1 MEPFIKD
8 SSHGRDRANTDRLRI
23 AVVGAGYRGAGMAET
38 LQASPDWDLAAIC
51 DVDSRRAGEISE
63 KLGGAPWFEA
73 IDELLD
79 SVEVDAVAIATPLR
93 ALFLTGMTAL
103 RAGKHVL
110 VEQPLADSLERGQEM
125 AAEADARDVVLMA
138 NKAQCFEPAVQK
150 MQKLVASGSLGDI
163 LFVEA
168 VRTESN
174 VARTDRDVFWDL
186 APDSLALLDHVF
198 AGRLN
203 PQGVSALGGDPLGTG
218 RDCVGHVNFRLPNDA
233 TVHLHVNNLSCVKSH
248 QLVIAGSQL
257 VLVWDAM
264 LPKEQLGIFDSDS
277 STQQR
282 RRSPYWAEPGA
293 LYVPAVDGPVP
304 GFGQEARGR
313 VAAEFARRARAQQKA
328 PSTNTSGLRV
338 LGMLEAVTRSRGLE
352 GQASSIHVP
361 GPGDYQQQA
370 EGSWLESVLWSR

>member
-1 MEPFIKD
+1 
-8 SSHGRDRANTDRLRI
+8 
-23 AVVGAGYRGAGMAET
+23 MAET

-51 DVDSRRAGEISE
+51 DVDSRRAGTVSE

-93 ALFLTGMTAL
+93 ALFGTGMTAL

-125 AAEADARDVVLMA
+125 AAEADARGVVLMA

-150 MQKLVASGSLGDI
+150 MQKLVGSGSLGDI

-174 VARTDRDVFWDL
+174 LARTDRDVFWDL
-186 APDSLALLDHVF
+186 APDSLALLDYVF

-218 RDCVGHVNFRLPNDA
+218 RDCVGHVIFRLPNDA
-233 TVHLHVNNLSCVKSH
+233 TVHLHVNNLSRVKSH

-257 VLVWDAM
+257 VLVWDAT
-264 LPKEQLGIFDSDS
+264 LPQEQLAIFDSDS

-282 RRSPYWAEPGA
+282 RRSPYWTEPGA
-293 LYVPAVDGPVP
+293 LQVPGEDGQVPA
-304 GFGQEARGR
+304 FGQEARDR
-313 VAAEFARRARAQQKA
+313 VAAEFARRVRGHQRA

-338 LGMLEAVTRSRGLE
+338 LGMLEAVSRSRGLE

-361 GPGDYQQQA
+361 GPEDYQQQA
-370 EGSWLESVLWSR
+370 AGSWLESVLWSR

>member
-1 MEPFIKD
+1 MEAFAKD
-8 SSHGRDRANTDRLRI
+8 FSHGRDRVNADRLRI
-23 AVVGAGYRGAGMAET
+23 AVVGAGSRGAGMAET

-51 DVDSRRAGEISE
+51 DVDSRRAGTVSE

-93 ALFLTGMTAL
+93 ALFGTGMTAL

-125 AAEADARDVVLMA
+125 AAEADARGVVLMA

-150 MQKLVASGSLGDI
+150 MQKLVGSGSLGDI

-174 VARTDRDVFWDL
+174 LARTDRDVFWDL
-186 APDSLALLDHVF
+186 APDSLALLDYVF

-218 RDCVGHVNFRLPNDA
+218 RDCVGHVIFRLPNDA
-233 TVHLHVNNLSCVKSH
+233 TVHLHVNNLSRVKSH

-257 VLVWDAM
+257 VLVWDAT
-264 LPKEQLGIFDSDS
+264 LPQEQLAIFDSDS

-282 RRSPYWAEPGA
+282 RRSPYWTEPGA
-293 LYVPAVDGPVP
+293 LQVPGEDGQVPA
-304 GFGQEARGR
+304 FGQEARDR
-313 VAAEFARRARAQQKA
+313 VAAEFARRVRGHQRA

-361 GPGDYQQQA
+361 GPEDYHQQA
-370 EGSWLESVLWSR
+370 AGSWLESVLWSR

>member
-1 MEPFIKD
+1 MEAFAKD
-8 SSHGRDRANTDRLRI
+8 SNHGREPVNADRLRI
-23 AVVGAGYRGAGMAET
+23 AVVGAGSRGVGMAET
-38 LQASPDWDLAAIC
+38 LQASPDWDLVALC
-51 DVDSRRAGEISE
+51 DVDSRRAGKVSE

-79 SVEVDAVAIATPLR
+79 SVEVDAVAIATPLG
-93 ALFLTGMTAL
+93 ALFGTGMTAL

-110 VEQPLADSLERGQEM
+110 VEQPLADGLERGQEM
-125 AAEADARDVVLMA
+125 AGEADARGVVLMA

-150 MQKLVASGSLGDI
+150 MQKLVGSGSLGDI

-174 VARTDRDVFWDL
+174 LTRSDRDVFWDL
-186 APDSLALLDHVF
+186 APDSLALLDYVF

-233 TVHLHVNNLSCVKSH
+233 TVHLHVNNLSRVKSH

-264 LPKEQLGIFDSDS
+264 LEQEQLAIFDSDS

-293 LYVPAVDGPVP
+293 LQVPAEEGPVP
-304 GFGQEARGR
+304 AFGQEARDR
-313 VAAEFARRARAQQKA
+313 VAVEFARRARGQQKT

-338 LGMLEAVTRSRGLE
+338 LGMLEAVTRSRELE
-352 GQASSIHVP
+352 GQASSIYVP
-361 GPGDYQQQA
+361 GPEDYQQQPA
-370 EGSWLESVLWSR
+370 GSWLESVLWSR

>member
-1 MEPFIKD
+1 MEAFAKD
-8 SSHGRDRANTDRLRI
+8 SNHGREPVNADRLRI
-23 AVVGAGYRGAGMAET
+23 AVVGAGSRGAGMAET
-38 LQASPDWDLAAIC
+38 LQAGPDWDLVALC
-51 DVDSRRAGEISE
+51 DVDSRRAGKVSE

-79 SVEVDAVAIATPLR
+79 SVEVDAVAIATPLG
-93 ALFLTGMTAL
+93 ALFGTGMTAL

-110 VEQPLADSLERGQEM
+110 VEQPLADGLEHGQEM
-125 AAEADARDVVLMA
+125 AGEADARGVVLMA

-150 MQKLVASGSLGDI
+150 MQKLVSSGSLGDI

-174 VARTDRDVFWDL
+174 LTRSDRDVFWDL
-186 APDSLALLDHVF
+186 APDSLALLDYVF

-233 TVHLHVNNLSCVKSH
+233 TVHLHVNNLSRVKSH

-264 LPKEQLGIFDSDS
+264 LEQEQLAIFDSDS

-282 RRSPYWAEPGA
+282 RRSPYWVEPGA
-293 LYVPAVDGPVP
+293 LQVPAEEGPVP
-304 GFGQEARGR
+304 AFGQEARGR
-313 VAAEFARRARAQQKA
+313 VAAEFARRARGQQKTL
-328 PSTNTSGLRV
+328 STNTSGLRV
-338 LGMLEAVTRSRGLE
+338 LGMLEAVTRSRELE
-352 GQASSIHVP
+352 GQASSIYVP
-361 GPGDYQQQA
+361 GPEDYQQ
-370 EGSWLESVLWSR
+370 

>member
-1 MEPFIKD
+1 MEAFAKD
-8 SSHGRDRANTDRLRI
+8 SGHGRDRVNADRLRI
-23 AVVGAGYRGAGMAET
+23 AVVGAGSRGAGMAET

-51 DVDSRRAGEISE
+51 DVDSRRAARVSE
-63 KLGGAPWFEA
+63 KLGGPPWFEA

-93 ALFLTGMTAL
+93 ALFGTGMTAL

-110 VEQPLADSLERGQEM
+110 VEQPLADSLELGQEM

-150 MQKLVASGSLGDI
+150 MRKLVASGSLGDI

-174 VARTDRDVFWDL
+174 LSRTDRDVFWDL
-186 APDSLALLDHVF
+186 APDSLALLDFVF

-233 TVHLHVNNLSCVKSH
+233 TVHLHVNNLSRVKSN

-264 LPKEQLGIFDSDS
+264 LQEEQLGIFDSDS

-293 LYVPAVDGPVP
+293 LQVPAEDGPVP
-304 GFGQEARGR
+304 AFGQEARNR
-313 VAAEFARRARAQQKA
+313 AAAEFARRVRGQQRA

-338 LGMLEAVTRSRGLE
+338 LGMLEAVARSRGLE
-352 GQASSIHVP
+352 GQASSIQVP
-361 GPGDYQQQA
+361 GPEDYQQYA
-370 EGSWLESVLWSR
+370 AGSWLESVLWSR

>member
-1 MEPFIKD
+1 MEAFAKD
-8 SSHGRDRANTDRLRI
+8 SSHGREPANADRLRI
-23 AVVGAGYRGAGMAET
+23 AVVGAGSRGAGMAET
-38 LQASPDWDLAAIC
+38 LQVSTDWELAAIC
-51 DVDSRRAGEISE
+51 DVDSGRAGKVSE
-63 KLGGAPWFEA
+63 KLGGVPWFEA

-93 ALFLTGMTAL
+93 ALFGTGMTAL

-125 AAEADARDVVLMA
+125 AGEADARGVVLMA
-138 NKAQCFEPAVQK
+138 NKTQCFEPAVQK
-150 MQKLVASGSLGDI
+150 MQKLVDSGSLGDI

-174 VARTDRDVFWDL
+174 LVRTDRDVFWDL
-186 APDSLALLDHVF
+186 APDSLALLDYLF
-198 AGRLN
+198 TGRLN
-203 PQGVSALGGDPLGTG
+203 PQGVSAFGGDPLGTG

-233 TVHLHVNNLSCVKSH
+233 TVHLHVNNLSRVTSH

-264 LPKEQLGIFDSDS
+264 LQQEQLGIFDSDS
-277 STQQR
+277 ATPQL

-293 LYVPAVDGPVP
+293 LHVPAENGPVP
-304 GFGQEARGR
+304 AFGQEARDR
-313 VAAEFARRARAQQKA
+313 VAAEFARRARGQQKA

-338 LGMLEAVTRSRGLE
+338 LGMLEAVTCSRGLE

-361 GPGDYQQQA
+361 GLEDYEQHA
-370 EGSWLESVLWSR
+370 AGSWLESVLWSR